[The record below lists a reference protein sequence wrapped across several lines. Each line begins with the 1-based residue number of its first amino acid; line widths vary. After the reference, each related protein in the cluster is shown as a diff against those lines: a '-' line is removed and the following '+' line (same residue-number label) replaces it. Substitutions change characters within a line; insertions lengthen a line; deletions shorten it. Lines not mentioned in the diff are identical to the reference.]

1 MPQNNFPKL
10 HNAAWPGLVGK
21 GSPGAEPFIP
31 LDTMLDLTAQ
41 AEVNGQKFDGID
53 LFLSSP
59 HTDIDSSD
67 DELKKLADKLK
78 KRNLAAGSLVAPVWG
93 GTGGGS
99 AMGSDDDRKKFVD
112 QVRYPGSIQFH
123 YAEPDFRSGGERL
136 YSLLT
141 AAVQGEHSLL
151 RREPGVRA
159 WRYDGDRQLGRIV
172 ADFLQV
178 VRQVWL

>member
-1 MPQNNFPKL
+1 MSQNNFPKL

-112 QVRYPGSIQFH
+112 QVRKACVIGAKLRELGVRSYGVIRIDSAAPVTEWDKDPKANTKKI
-123 YAEPDFRSGGERL
+123 AATFREAAKIAKGHGERL
-136 YSLLT
+136 
-141 AAVQGEHSLL
+141 AA
-151 RREPGVRA
+151 
-159 WRYDGDRQLGRIV
+159 
-172 ADFLQV
+172 
-178 VRQVWL
+178 